1 MLFISG
7 EKGAITGDIHTSF
20 LCRHNFDHNK
30 IPMRRDDFWVEER
43 EKKRADDTVCVYRKR
58 SYFLSTGQVGHV
70 HAIGLM
76 DGEINR

>member
-20 LCRHNFDHNK
+20 LCRHIFDHNK

-43 EKKRADDTVCVYRKR
+43 EKKEQTTLCVCSVN
-58 SYFLSTGQVGHV
+58 G
-70 HAIGLM
+70 AISCQLDKSDM
-76 DGEINR
+76 CMQ